1 MNPKVFKFLESSA
14 LPPKEV
20 DKLIVSAF
28 IEINGLN
35 LINNQL
41 LRNYSISKRKSTKRE
56 KLLQFI
62 EIVQSEI
69 EDFNIEKLIELFEF
83 VISPSDRIVNGA
95 IYTPSEI
102 REYIVAQTFRN
113 QRNNLSEVTIAD
125 IACGCSGFLYNSA
138 KELRRITGNTY
149 QEIFQNQIFGLDIQE
164 YSVTR
169 SKLLLSLLAL
179 SEGEDVEVFHFN
191 IHQGDALLF
200 NWQEHYSDFDGFQI
214 VVGNPPYV
222 SARNLDD
229 NAKENVKL
237 WEVCTTGNP
246 DLYIPFFQ
254 IGYENLAEN
263 GILGFITMNTFFK
276 SLNGRALRNYFEERN
291 AGIRIV
297 DFGTNQIFKSKSTY
311 TCICFLENSKRT
323 YIEYYKSEHKELP
336 TNRNQYSRINYRN
349 LDAKNGWNLNDNEI
363 ISRIE
368 AVGKP
373 FGEKYKTRHGIA
385 TLKNDIYIFKPVEE
399 DENFYYLQNGI
410 VHPIE
415 KGICKDILNSNKLS
429 RDINFDEVKEKVLF
443 PYDGEIKPK
452 ALEEEILKEQYPY
465 AYKYLKKKKEDLAK
479 RDKGKGKY
487 EKWFAF
493 GRTQSLEKVANKL
506 FFPKFSDRIP
516 SYLISNDDDLLFYN
530 GQAIIGHSE
539 EEMLLVKKI
548 LESRLFWYYIKTTSK
563 PYSSAYYS
571 LNGTYIK
578 NFGIPEFTEDD
589 IDFLI
594 NEPNQNIIDAFRED
608 YYDVQLNEELMTEPI

>member
-1 MNPKVFKFLESSA
+1 ME
-14 LPPKEV
+14 
-20 DKLIVSAF
+20 
-28 IEINGLN
+28 
-35 LINNQL
+35 
-41 LRNYSISKRKSTKRE
+41 
-56 KLLQFI
+56 
-62 EIVQSEI
+62 
-69 EDFNIEKLIELFEF
+69 
-83 VISPSDRIVNGA
+83 
-95 IYTPSEI
+95 
-102 REYIVAQTFRN
+102 
-113 QRNNLSEVTIAD
+113 
-125 IACGCSGFLYNSA
+125 A
-138 KELRRITGNTY
+138 KT
-149 QEIFQNQIFGLDIQE
+149 
-164 YSVTR
+164 
-169 SKLLLSLLAL
+169 
-179 SEGEDVEVFHFN
+179 
-191 IHQGDALLF
+191 
-200 NWQEHYSDFDGFQI
+200 
-214 VVGNPPYV
+214 
-222 SARNLDD
+222 
-229 NAKENVKL
+229 
-237 WEVCTTGNP
+237 
-246 DLYIPFFQ
+246 
-254 IGYENLAEN
+254 
-263 GILGFITMNTFFK
+263 
-276 SLNGRALRNYFEERN
+276 
-291 AGIRIV
+291 
-297 DFGTNQIFKSKSTY
+297 
-311 TCICFLENSKRT
+311 
-323 YIEYYKSEHKELP
+323 
-336 TNRNQYSRINYRN
+336 
-349 LDAKNGWNLNDNEI
+349 
-363 ISRIE
+363 
-368 AVGKP
+368 KP

-594 NEPNQNIIDAFRED
+594 NEPNQNIIDAFLED
-608 YYDVQLNEELMTEPI
+608 YYDVQLNEELITEPI